1 MPFPLAPEGDTN
13 PPMATKTAWGGRFS
27 QELDAGAAAFLE
39 SVSFDRRLAEEDISG
54 SLAHADMLAS
64 IGVLSDSD
72 LASIRRGLGAIRA
85 EIRAGTFT
93 WDVAKEDVHMNI
105 ESSLTARE
113 GDVGARLHTG
123 RSRNDQVAT
132 DMRLWA
138 RDACARVGRS
148 LDRLALTLVTRASDE
163 VDTLLPAYTH
173 IQRAQPNRLA
183 HHLMAWVEMFDRDH
197 GRLHDAAMRMNECP
211 LGSGAVCATTFPL
224 DRKLTSTILGFERPT
239 RNSVDA
245 TADRDFLLELLSAL
259 AIASVHL
266 SRVAEEMVWWSTQ
279 EFGFVEMA
287 DAHATGSSMMPQKK
301 NPDVAEVVRAKS
313 GRVIGDLV
321 SLLVVLKGLPLGYNR
336 DLQEDKE
343 PVFDAVDTVRDAAE
357 VLADAMGALRFNR
370 DRMRAALGAG
380 FVTATEVADWL
391 AARGVPFRHAHE
403 VAGRLV
409 ARALSKG
416 CELAALTLDDFRAEH
431 PSFDETIYTALDP
444 ETAVERRDL
453 PGGPAR
459 ARVRAAIAEARA
471 RLEGRGAS
479 LERTVSATP

>member
-1 MPFPLAPEGDTN
+1 
-13 PPMATKTAWGGRFS
+13 MATKTAWGGRFQ
-27 QELDAGAAAFLE
+27 QELDAGAARFLE
-39 SVSFDRRLAEEDISG
+39 SVSFDKRLAEEDIAG
-54 SLAHADMLAS
+54 SLAHADMLAA
-64 IGVLSDSD
+64 IGVLTESDVT
-72 LASIRRGLGAIRA
+72 AIRRGLGQIRA
-85 EIRAGTFT
+85 EIRAGTFV
-93 WDVAKEDVHMNI
+93 WDVAREDVHMNV

-148 LDRLALTLVTRASDE
+148 LDRLALTLVTRADDE

-183 HHLMAWVEMFDRDH
+183 HHLLAWVEMLGRDH
-197 GRLHDAAMRMNECP
+197 GRLDDCAMRMNECP

-224 DRKLTSTILGFERPT
+224 DRKLTSDLLGFARPT

-266 SRVAEEMVWWSTQ
+266 SRIAEEMVWWSTQ

-336 DLQEDKE
+336 DLQEDKT
-343 PVFDAVDTVRDAAE
+343 PVFDAVDTVRDSAE
-357 VLADAMGALRFNR
+357 VMADAMGALRFNR
-370 DRMRAALGAG
+370 ERMRAALGAG
-380 FVTATEVADWL
+380 YVTATEVADWL

-403 VAGRLV
+403 IAGRLV
-409 ARALSKG
+409 AKALSKR
-416 CELAALTLDDFRAEH
+416 CELASLTLEDFREEH
-431 PSFDETIYTALDP
+431 PSFDESIYTALDP
-444 ETAVERRDL
+444 ETACERRDL

-459 ARVRAAIAEARA
+459 ARVRAALAEARS
-471 RLEGRGAS
+471 RLEARGAT
-479 LERTVSATP
+479 LDRTVSLTP

>member
-1 MPFPLAPEGDTN
+1 
-13 PPMATKTAWGGRFS
+13 MATKTAWGGRFQ
-27 QELDAGAAAFLE
+27 QELDTDSARFLE
-39 SVSFDRRLAEEDISG
+39 SVSFDRRLAEEDIAG
-54 SLAHADMLAS
+54 SLAHAEMLAS
-64 IGVLSDSD
+64 IGVLTDDD
-72 LASIRRGLGAIRA
+72 LAKIRQGLGAIRS

-93 WDVAKEDVHMNI
+93 WDAAKEDVHMNI
-105 ESSLTARE
+105 ESALTARE

-148 LDRLALTLVTRASDE
+148 LDRLALTLAARADDE
-163 VDTLLPAYTH
+163 IDTLLPAYTH

-183 HHLMAWVEMFDRDH
+183 HHLMAWVEMLDRDH
-197 GRLHDAAMRMNECP
+197 GRLHDCAMRLNECP

-224 DRKLTSTILGFERPT
+224 DRKLTATLLGFARPT
-239 RNSVDA
+239 RNSLDA

-266 SRVAEEMVWWSTQ
+266 SRIAEEMVWWSTQ

-301 NPDVAEVVRAKS
+301 NPDVAEVVRGKS

-336 DLQEDKE
+336 DLQEDKV
-343 PVFDAVDTVRDAAE
+343 PVFDAVDTVSDATE
-357 VLADAMGALRFNR
+357 VMADAMGALRFNR
-370 DRMRAALGAG
+370 ERMRAALGAG

-409 ARALSKG
+409 ARAIEAR
-416 CELAALTLDDFRAEH
+416 CELAQLPLETFREEHAL
-431 PSFDETIYTALDP
+431 FDESIFVALDP
-444 ETAVERRDL
+444 ETAIERRDL

-459 ARVRAAIAEARA
+459 ARVVAAIADARA
-471 RLEGRGAS
+471 RLEARGAS
-479 LERTVSATP
+479 LARTRHATP

>member
-1 MPFPLAPEGDTN
+1 
-13 PPMATKTAWGGRFS
+13 MATKTAWGGRF
-27 QELDAGAAAFLE
+27 QQDLDAGAARFLE
-39 SVSFDRRLAEEDISG
+39 SVSFDKRLAEEDIAG

-64 IGVLSDSD
+64 IGVLTDAD
-72 LASIRRGLGAIRA
+72 VAAIRRGLGAIRD
-85 EIRAGTFT
+85 EVRAGTFA
-93 WDVAKEDVHMNI
+93 WDAAKEDVHMNV
-105 ESSLTARE
+105 ESALTARE

-148 LDRLALTLVTRASDE
+148 LDRLALTLVARAEGE

-173 IQRAQPNRLA
+173 TQRAQPNRLA
-183 HHLMAWVEMFDRDH
+183 HHLLAWVEMLDRDH
-197 GRLHDAAMRMNECP
+197 GRLHDCAMRMNECP

-224 DRKLTSTILGFERPT
+224 DRALTAQLLGFERPT

-266 SRVAEEMVWWSTQ
+266 SRIAEEMVWWSTQ

-313 GRVIGDLV
+313 GRVVGDLV
-321 SLLVVLKGLPLGYNR
+321 ALLVVLKGLPLGYNR
-336 DLQEDKE
+336 DLQEDKA

-357 VLADAMGALRFNR
+357 VLADAIGALTFHR

-380 FVTATEVADWL
+380 YVTATEVADWL

-409 ARALSKG
+409 ARALARRVDLA
-416 CELAALTLDDFRAEH
+416 ELPLDEFRAEH
-431 PSFDETIYTALDP
+431 PAFDEGIYTALDP

-459 ARVRAAIAEARA
+459 KRVLAALADARA
-471 RLEGRGAS
+471 RLEARGAV
-479 LERTVSATP
+479 LDRTVTLTP

>member
-1 MPFPLAPEGDTN
+1 
-13 PPMATKTAWGGRFS
+13 MATKTAWGGRFE
-27 QELDAGAAAFLE
+27 QELDAGAARFLE
-39 SVSFDRRLAEEDISG
+39 SVSFDKRLAEEDIAG

-64 IGVLSDSD
+64 IGVLTEPDV
-72 LASIRRGLGAIRA
+72 AAIRRGLGAIRA
-85 EIRAGTFT
+85 EIRAGTFA
-93 WDVAKEDVHMNI
+93 WDAAKEDVHMNI

-148 LDRLALTLVTRASDE
+148 LDRLALTLVTRADDE

-197 GRLHDAAMRMNECP
+197 GRLHDCAMRMNESP

-224 DRKLTSTILGFERPT
+224 DRALTANLLGFARPT

-245 TADRDFLLELLSAL
+245 TADRDFLLELLAAL

-266 SRVAEEMVWWSTQ
+266 SRIAEELVWWSTM
-279 EFGFVEMA
+279 EFGFIEMA

-301 NPDVAEVVRAKS
+301 NPDVAEVVRGKA

-321 SLLVVLKGLPLGYNR
+321 ALLVVLKGLPLGYNR
-336 DLQEDKE
+336 DLQEDKA

-357 VLADAMGALRFNR
+357 VLADAIGALSFRR

-380 FVTATEVADWL
+380 YVTATEVADWL

-409 ARALSKG
+409 GRAIAKQ
-416 CELAALTLDDFRAEH
+416 CELAQLSLDEFREEH
-431 PSFDETIYTALDP
+431 PTFDESIYTALDP
-444 ETAVERRDL
+444 ETAVERRDIV
-453 PGGPAR
+453 GGPAR
-459 ARVRAAIAEARA
+459 KQVRAALADARA
-471 RLEGRGAS
+471 RLEGRGAA
-479 LERTVSATP
+479 LARTVSATP